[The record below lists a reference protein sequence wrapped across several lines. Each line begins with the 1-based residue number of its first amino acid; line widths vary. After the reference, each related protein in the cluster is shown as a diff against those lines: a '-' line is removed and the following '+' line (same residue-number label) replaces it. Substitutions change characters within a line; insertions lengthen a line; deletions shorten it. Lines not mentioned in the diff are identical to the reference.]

1 MWIPSKRTGQNN
13 VKVLTSVVDLVTLNL
28 DPDPGFWPSLDPDP
42 RLYYQFERK
51 KLKIILEQYFGSGS
65 VQISIKKCH
74 LDPGFWP
81 GLDPDPRLYYKFERK
96 NNFRAVFWIR
106 IRTDQQKE
114 MPPRSGSARTDADP
128 DSGDK
133 KSPENIQAH

>member
-65 VQISIKKCH
+65 VWISIKKCR
-74 LDPGFWP
+74 
-81 GLDPDPRLYYKFERK
+81 LDPDPHAQMRIQIQEIKKAQKTYRLITSR
-96 NNFRAVFWIR
+96 
-106 IRTDQQKE
+106 
-114 MPPRSGSARTDADP
+114 
-128 DSGDK
+128 
-133 KSPENIQAH
+133 